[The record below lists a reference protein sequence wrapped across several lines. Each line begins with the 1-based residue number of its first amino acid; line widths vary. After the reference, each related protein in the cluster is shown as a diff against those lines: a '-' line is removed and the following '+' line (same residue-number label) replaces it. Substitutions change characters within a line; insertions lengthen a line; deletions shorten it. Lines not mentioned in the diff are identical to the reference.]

1 MIRVKNPEWS
11 SNYRES
17 EQAKTDTW
25 LTLVKKTDYNMLR
38 SERIAE
44 SDITYQPTTRE

>member
-1 MIRVKNPEWS
+1 MATVKNPEWS
-11 SNYRES
+11 SNYGET

-25 LTLVKKTDYNMLR
+25 LTLLKKTDYNILR

-44 SDITYQPTTRE
+44 LDLTYQPTTRK